1 MSAIAWQTI
10 SPLDTQPS
18 VPGVPTSEKVCPNAP
33 WAPGEGLLTAADV
46 AAHHLGPLPAGGAGH
61 VATAFVPER
70 RRRRRERG
78 PGARLPPPRLQRERP
93 QRPSRHLSGD
103 PSGARLRGL
112 LRVGRLPVQVLRAG
126 RLQLH
131 PQRHVGVQLLHHR
144 RGGQGQ
150 SALGVSRGAQPRR
163 LGDGDGQSLPLRHVP
178 RVPLLSRRRTAS
190 ALLAKPS
197 PSKNVKYSRVKIGLS
212 WRHGRWRTSN
222 HLPGRRSAAGH
233 EFALHAA
240 PV

>member
-1 MSAIAWQTI
+1 MSRPTTLGLCLLAVPAMSLLLL
-10 SPLDTQPS
+10 SPSGDGGGENAAP
-18 VPGVPTSEKVCPNAP
+18 VPGCHLHGESFPLAGVHVPGPTF
-33 WAPGEGLLTAADV
+33 APGS
-46 AAHHLGPLPAGGAGH
+46 
-61 VATAFVPER
+61 
-70 RRRRRERG
+70 
-78 PGARLPPPRLQRERP
+78 LQRERP